1 MFYADTRG
9 LYDVARRMR
18 AFAARNEVDREFWT
32 PSPRI
37 ERMANEGGTFN
48 P

>member
-18 AFAARNEVDREFWT
+18 MFAARGEVDRDFWT

-37 ERMANEGGTFN
+37 ERMASEGGTFN